1 MVHLGFRFLFE
12 GGFGRMAGSIRH
24 YPASDQGA
32 TQASQ
37 NAAAMLFDLGTVDV
51 R

>member
-1 MVHLGFRFLFE
+1 LVFQVFICFAEWADAVRQ
-12 GGFGRMAGSIRH
+12 
-24 YPASDQGA
+24 YPAVDPTA

-37 NAAAMLFDLGTVDV
+37 NAAAILFDLGTVDI

>member
-1 MVHLGFRFLFE
+1 MIHLGFSGFYLFCRM
-12 GGFGRMAGSIRH
+12 GGAVRR
-24 YPASDQGA
+24 YPAVDPTA

-37 NAAAMLFDLGTVDV
+37 NAAAILFDLGTVDI